1 MAKEKKISY
10 TAMDEMVKKESA
22 VQEVE
27 INGVTVRVK
36 ENISLQD
43 RIDFIN
49 DVRELVFMKD
59 ENGVT
64 DYRASLEELAMRY
77 AIYKY
82 FTDLK
87 TDDFT
92 RIYNVLCD
100 EETFLQIYNAS
111 RYHIGIMIQA
121 ARDEIAYRKQEL
133 LSYERNEIAKILKDS
148 REQNEKLDEITKE
161 FKDFDMGELMTMIT
175 TMAGKPQ
182 EEIVDNILSFR
193 EKETE
198 KKE

>member
-10 TAMDEMVKKESA
+10 TAMDEMVKKESTA
-22 VQEVE
+22 QEVE

-100 EETFLQIYNAS
+100 EETFLQIYNAN

-148 REQNEKLDEITKE
+148 RAQNEKLDEITKE